1 MPRAARQSSSR
12 SPFDGQGECVSCLWR
27 LLAGLVLLVTVM
39 FTIACGSGVMPSAT
53 TATTASSGG
62 STYSCK
68 ALADA
73 LKAAGLSVSTTDG
86 GSSPPFE
93 GMATHARL
101 LADGA
106 TVEVFTFPTA
116 AAASAAASQVDTGGT
131 GYPQAD
137 GNWIQVEWV
146 GSPHVFA
153 RDRLIVIYVE
163 EAQVG
168 TSPAVRAVI
177 DQSVLQTLRSQMG
190 EEFAGA
196 TQI

>member
-1 MPRAARQSSSR
+1 MS
-12 SPFDGQGECVSCLWR
+12 R

-39 FTIACGSGVMPSAT
+39 FTVACGSGVHVTPFAT

-62 STYSCK
+62 SIYSCE

-73 LKAAGLSVSTTDG
+73 LEAAGLSVSTTDG
-86 GSSPPFE
+86 DSSPPFE

-101 LADGA
+101 LVDGVA
-106 TVEVFTFPTA
+106 AVEVFTFPTA
-116 AAASAAASQVDTGGT
+116 AAASAASQVDAGGA

-137 GNWIQVEWV
+137 GGWVQVEWV
-146 GSPHVFA
+146 GLPHVFA

-163 EAQVG
+163 GAQVG
-168 TSPAVRAVI
+168 TSPAVRATI
-177 DQSVLQTLRSQMG
+177 DQTTLQTLRSQMG

-196 TQI
+196 TRI